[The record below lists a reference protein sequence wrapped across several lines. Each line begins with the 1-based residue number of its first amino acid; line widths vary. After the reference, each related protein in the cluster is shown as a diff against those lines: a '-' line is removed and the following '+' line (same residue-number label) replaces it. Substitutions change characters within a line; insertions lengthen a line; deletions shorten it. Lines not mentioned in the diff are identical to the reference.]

1 MSRHRAFA
9 FVLALVTTLF
19 LQACGGADSP
29 GEQSANLA
37 SDRALAAFVLDA
49 PSEAR
54 AQTMPATPEGTARI
68 LSVQPAPAPSF
79 QILSLQ
85 VFSETRIGRTS
96 FQYQFR
102 VVGKNLTASGTPAWS
117 ASIVSTGVGTNVQVG
132 AVRFSATAQGAEQ
145 TSSDILV
152 LEVDRSRPFNVS
164 QIQWRF
170 STDENISVLI
180 LRPGEGISITPPS
193 TVPLPVRQELAF
205 DQGLVVGGNRPLDLY
220 TNVPA
225 GRPTC
230 PLYENGRLVLGCNFS
245 FAKAHQVANPPACN
259 APNFSDPRN
268 GGECWSCP
276 SGFIRSL
283 SAVDSGNACWR
294 PVSEDVLS
302 ATRTA
307 SGMDSCRAGAFFDS
321 RNGGECWTCPAGHY
335 RTLNAVTWS
344 TACARGV
351 FGPFSF
357 ATQLR
362 SGCGASSFYDPIDGG
377 SCWQC
382 PSGYRRTANPVTGQ
396 AACARTF
403 PHQETTATL
412 VDGGCSRTA
421 VPTGFGPAFADP
433 REGGQCWTC
442 PVQYSRPSTATPV
455 TANNSCSV
463 TGGTN
468 GLLWRFPQFPDPGVL
483 RFTAGIAGDAFKN
496 AKLVDAFLDK
506 RAGGNQAL
514 KAELWEKMA
523 SKPSESAEF
532 KAIVFAGLL
541 NAAKSSNPSMEAIGS
556 ILAFENY
563 IRNRRIFVAD
573 QAATMYDYWGGIN
586 AQNQFNA
593 ARTALGSGAF
603 FNGISAG
610 FVGGSPPG
618 DFVAMATGATGPDAR
633 GDEFLAAFLDLGRL
647 SQSGSLPP
655 DPLGVGSSFNPA
667 LVIATWDAILFAF
680 NYKDL
685 LQLVQAINAGKAAT
699 DIFASTAAGGSLLAL
714 QLLRNAVEVVFASL
728 TVFVDVPN
736 AELAIADN
744 RTKAAADVRLHQ
756 ILNSTSDD
764 AKKQL
769 AMLTSFWATGTSP
782 FVATDKAGN
791 GRLVDA
797 YFCNIAQPTFNSAN
811 CTELGVVAA
820 TVRAAQGRV
829 ALAP

>member
-19 LQACGGADSP
+19 LQACGGADAPS
-29 GEQSANLA
+29 GQSADA
-37 SDRALAAFVLDA
+37 VGDRALAAFVLDA

-85 VFSETRIGRTS
+85 VFSEARVGRTS

-117 ASIVSTGVGTNVQVG
+117 ASIVSTGAGTKVLVG

-170 STDENISVLI
+170 STDDNNPILI
-180 LRPGEGISITPPS
+180 LLQGEAISITPI
-193 TVPLPVRQELAF
+193 TVPPPVRQELVVSGYR
-205 DQGLVVGGNRPLDLY
+205 GLEPY
-220 TNVPA
+220 INVPK
-225 GRPTC
+225 GKPTC

-245 FAKAHQVANPPACN
+245 FAKARQVANPPACN

-283 SAVDSGNACWR
+283 SPVDSGNACWK
-294 PVSEDVLS
+294 PVSEDVLP

-307 SGMDSCRAGAFFDS
+307 SGLNSCSAGGFFDP

-335 RTLNAVTWS
+335 RTLDAVDWS

-357 ATQLR
+357 ATRLR
-362 SGCGASSFYDPIDGG
+362 SGCDASSFYDPIEGG

-396 AACARTF
+396 AACALTI
-403 PHQETTATL
+403 PHQETTAKL
-412 VDGGCSRTA
+412 ENGGCGRTA

-442 PVQYSRPSTATPV
+442 PVQYSRPFTATPV
-455 TANNSCSV
+455 TADNSCSV
-463 TGGTN
+463 PGGTN

-483 RFTAGIAGDAFKN
+483 RFTAGIAGDAFKD

-532 KAIVFAGLL
+532 KAIVFAALL
-541 NAAKSSNPSMEAIGS
+541 NVAKSSNPSLEASGS

-593 ARTALGSGAF
+593 ARTALGLGAF

-618 DFVAMATGATGPDAR
+618 DFVATATGATGPDAR

-647 SQSGSLPP
+647 SQSGSLQP
-655 DPLGVGSSFNPA
+655 DPSVVGSSFNPA

-680 NYKDL
+680 SYKDL

-699 DIFASTAAGGSLLAL
+699 DVFATTAAGGSVLAL

-736 AELAIADN
+736 AEAAIADN
-744 RTKAAADVRLHQ
+744 RTKAAADVSLNQ

-764 AKKQL
+764 ARKQL

-782 FVATDKAGN
+782 FVATDKAGD

-797 YFCNIAQPTFNSAN
+797 DVCNTARPDTYNPAN
-811 CTELGVVAA
+811 CTQLGKVAA
-820 TVRAAQGRV
+820 TVQAARSRA